1 MSTWFKVYLFEGCA
15 QFIEKT
21 YIYMLFVHII
31 KTLWLSV
38 PLKKKFKNIVAY
50 LRVNNPTVTAQV
62 TVEVGAWSLAGEL
75 LCATSAAVK
84 KKSLSL
90 KLPKI
95 SLKIMDIIIRSFNKW
110 EFIGV
115 PIMAQWLTN
124 PTRNHEAVGSIPG
137 LAQWVKDLAL
147 MWAVV

>member
-50 LRVNNPTVTAQV
+50 LSNM
-62 TVEVGAWSLAGEL
+62 W
-75 LCATSAAVK
+75 
-84 KKSLSL
+84 
-90 KLPKI
+90 
-95 SLKIMDIIIRSFNKW
+95 LKIWSEENLNTRLGTSWLCRLSASAQESGNSLFCLFRMWSKYQLPGISWDLFRKAESWVPLLTYWIQICIFFNW
-110 EFIGV
+110 GTV
-115 PIMAQWLTN
+115 YSWLTM
-124 PTRNHEAVGSIPG
+124 
-137 LAQWVKDLAL
+137 LY
-147 MWAVV
+147 